1 MHTKS
6 VYPLKQVLEVK
17 EKRVQDAE
25 RVVQEKLKILE
36 KEKEKL
42 LEKEKERDT
51 VKTHRIDK
59 LQQLRDILDQGTTS
73 PKIQQMKQ
81 YLKVV
86 DEKLVIEEKKVKDQ
100 MQLVTQ
106 AEKNLEE
113 AKENLKIKRLE
124 VDKLINHQKD
134 WEKEMRK
141 ALEILEGRE
150 EDELGSVIHASNQ
163 RKKIP

>member
-42 LEKEKERDT
+42 LEREKERDT
-51 VKTHRIDK
+51 VKTHKLEK

-100 MQLVTQ
+100 MQQVTQ
-106 AEKNLEE
+106 AEKNFEE
-113 AKENLKIKRLE
+113 AKENLRVKRQE

-134 WEKEMRK
+134 WEKEMKK

-163 RKKIP
+163 RKKL